1 MPRNALIVGDAAGPE
16 PVAAGVLK
24 RFGFAPPSQ
33 ASTVEDALS
42 LLRRDH
48 FDLVVVPL
56 HELAPVQLAE
66 LDQLVRRERFS
77 FIIAT
82 APRSDPELIV
92 RGMRAGIHEFLVS
105 PPDPSELSG
114 AVDRLMRRAPA
125 EVRRGHVVAVYSP
138 KGGLG
143 TTSIAVNLADAYART
158 HAESRVAL
166 ADLAVGG
173 GDVRVFL
180 NLSPAYHM
188 GDLVKKLDRADAELF
203 YSLLTPT
210 QRGVWVLP
218 GPDDP
223 ELDDELDASTTGSMI
238 DQLRQH
244 FAFTVLDCEHHLSER
259 TVAALDA
266 ADRIVLVTQ
275 LNVPSLRSMQRTLTL
290 CRRLGYPAEKLC
302 VLVNRYKADDVLTL
316 KDASQ
321 VLTCEVTT
329 TLPNDY
335 QLSSSAL
342 TQGVPVA
349 QLSADGELSRSY
361 ARVVSKLGGSAGGE
375 AAAPGNGQPGRLGP
389 SLGLR
394 EGACRRLGAN
404 ASVRAGSAGP
414 GRTTARRV

>member
-1 MPRNALIVGDAAGPE
+1 MPRQALIVADAAGPE

-33 ASTVEDALS
+33 APTVEEALS

-56 HELAPVQLAE
+56 HELALVQLAE

-77 FIIAT
+77 FIIGT

-92 RGMRAGIHEFLVS
+92 RGLRAGIHEFLVS

-125 EVRRGHVVAVYSP
+125 EVRRGQVFAVYSP

-143 TTSIAVNLADAYART
+143 TTSVAVNLADAFART
-158 HAESRVAL
+158 HGDARVAL
-166 ADLAVGG
+166 ADLSVGG

-218 GPDDP
+218 APDDP
-223 ELDDELDASTTGSMI
+223 ELDDELGASTTSAII
-238 DQLRQH
+238 DQLRMH

-266 ADRIVLVTQ
+266 ADRVVLVTQ
-275 LNVPSLRSMQRTLTL
+275 LNVPSLRSLQRTLAL
-290 CRRLGYPAEKLC
+290 CRRLGYPAEKLV
-302 VLVNRYKADDVLTL
+302 VLVNRYKPDDVLTL
-316 KDASQ
+316 KDASR
-321 VLTCEVTT
+321 VLTCEVAT

-342 TQGVPVA
+342 TQGAPVA
-349 QLSADGELSRSY
+349 QLAADGDLARAY
-361 ARVVSKLGGSAGGE
+361 ARLAAKLFDGPTAV
-375 AAAPGNGQPGRLGP
+375 AIPAPDQPGGLRLGR
-389 SLGLR
+389 LFGLR
-394 EGACRRLGAN
+394 RRA
-404 ASVRAGSAGP
+404 
-414 GRTTARRV
+414 

>member
-1 MPRNALIVGDAAGPE
+1 MPRQALIVGDAAGPDAAA
-16 PVAAGVLK
+16 AAGVLR
-24 RFGFAPPSQ
+24 RFGFASPSQ
-33 ASTVEDALS
+33 AATIEQALGR
-42 LLRRDH
+42 LREDH
-48 FDLVVVPL
+48 FDLVIVPL

-66 LDQLVRRERFS
+66 LDQLVRRQHVS
-77 FIIAT
+77 FVIGT
-82 APRSDPELIV
+82 APRSDSDLIL
-92 RGMRAGIHEFLVS
+92 RGLRAGIHEFLVS

-125 EVRRGHVVAVYSP
+125 EVGRGQVVAVYSP

-143 TTSIAVNLADAYART
+143 TTSIAVNLADAFART
-158 HAESRVAL
+158 NAESRVAL
-166 ADLAVGG
+166 ADLAVAG

-210 QRGVWVLP
+210 RRGIWVLP

-223 ELDDELDASTTGSMI
+223 ELDDELGGVAIGAMI
-238 DQLRQH
+238 DQLRVH
-244 FAFTVLDCEHHLSER
+244 FAFTVLDCEHHPGER

-275 LNVPSLRSMQRTLTL
+275 LNVPSLRSMQRALGL
-290 CRRLGYPAEKLC
+290 CRQLGYPAEKLC
-302 VLVNRYKADDVLTL
+302 VVVTRYTANDVLTL

-321 VLTCEVTT
+321 VLTSEVAA

-349 QLSADGELSRSY
+349 QLAADAELSRSY
-361 ARVVSKLGGSAGGE
+361 ARLAARLAGSAGGSHTADVVAP
-375 AAAPGNGQPGRLGP
+375 AAGHRLGRFF
-389 SLGLR
+389 GLR
-394 EGACRRLGAN
+394 K
-404 ASVRAGSAGP
+404 RA
-414 GRTTARRV
+414 

>member
-1 MPRNALIVGDAAGPE
+1 MPRTALIVGEAAGPE
-16 PVAAGVLK
+16 AVAAGVLK
-24 RFGFAPPSQ
+24 RFAFAPPSQ
-33 ASTVEDALS
+33 ASTVEDALD

-56 HELAPVQLAE
+56 HELAPLQLAE
-66 LDQLVRRERFS
+66 LDQLGRRERFS
-77 FIIAT
+77 FVIGT

-105 PPDPSELSG
+105 PPDPPELSG

-125 EVRRGHVVAVYSP
+125 ELRRGEVFAVYSP

-158 HAESRVAL
+158 NAESRVAL
-166 ADLAVGG
+166 ADLSVGS

-180 NLSPAYHM
+180 NLSPAYHI

-210 QRGVWVLP
+210 QRGIWVLP

-223 ELDDELDASTTGSMI
+223 EVDDEVGTATTASI
-238 DQLRQH
+238 IEQLRMH

-266 ADRIVLVTQ
+266 ADRLVLVTQ

-290 CRRLGYPAEKLC
+290 CRQLGYSSDKLC
-302 VLVNRYKADDVLTL
+302 VLVNRYKPDDVLTL

-321 VLTCEVTT
+321 VLTCDVAM

-342 TQGVPVA
+342 TQGVPLA
-349 QLSADGELSRSY
+349 QLSADAELSRAY
-361 ARVVSKLGGSAGGE
+361 ARLAAKLHGTPADVS
-375 AAAPGNGQPGRLGP
+375 APAVGQPGGTRLGRFF
-389 SLGLR
+389 GLR
-394 EGACRRLGAN
+394 RRA
-404 ASVRAGSAGP
+404 
-414 GRTTARRV
+414 

>member
-1 MPRNALIVGDAAGPE
+1 MPRNALIVADAAGPE

-24 RFGFAPPSQ
+24 RFGFAPPLQ
-33 ASTVEDALS
+33 APTVEGALS

-77 FIIAT
+77 FVIGT

-92 RGMRAGIHEFLVS
+92 RGLRAGIHEFLVS
-105 PPDPSELSG
+105 PPDPSELAG

-125 EVRRGHVVAVYSP
+125 EVRRGQVFAVYSP

-166 ADLAVGG
+166 ADLSVGG

-210 QRGVWVLP
+210 RRGIWVLP

-223 ELDDELDASTTGSMI
+223 ELDDELGASRIGSMI
-238 DQLRQH
+238 DQLRVH

-266 ADRIVLVTQ
+266 ADRVVLVTQ
-275 LNVPSLRSMQRTLTL
+275 LNVPSLRGMQRMLAL
-290 CRRLGYPAEKLC
+290 CRQLGYPSEKLC

-321 VLTCEVTT
+321 VLTCEVAT

-349 QLSADGELSRSY
+349 QLSADAELSRSY
-361 ARVVSKLGGSAGGE
+361 ARLASKLLGAPADVAVPAADHSGGRI
-375 AAAPGNGQPGRLGP
+375 GRFF
-389 SLGLR
+389 GLR
-394 EGACRRLGAN
+394 K
-404 ASVRAGSAGP
+404 RA
-414 GRTTARRV
+414 

>member
-1 MPRNALIVGDAAGPE
+1 MPRNALIVADAAGPE

-33 ASTVEDALS
+33 SPTVEGALS

-77 FIIAT
+77 FVIGT

-92 RGMRAGIHEFLVS
+92 RGLRAGIHEFLVS
-105 PPDPSELSG
+105 PPDPSELAG

-125 EVRRGHVVAVYSP
+125 EVRRGQVVAVYSP

-143 TTSIAVNLADAYART
+143 TTSVAVNLADAYART

-166 ADLAVGG
+166 AELSVGG

-180 NLSPAYHM
+180 NLRPAYHM

-223 ELDDELDASTTGSMI
+223 ELDDELGVSTIGSMI
-238 DQLRQH
+238 EQLRLH
-244 FAFTVLDCEHHLSER
+244 FAFTVVDCEHHLSER

-266 ADRIVLVTQ
+266 ADRLVLVAQ
-275 LNVPSLRSMQRTLTL
+275 LNVPSLRGMQRTLAL
-290 CRRLGYPAEKLC
+290 CRELGYAPEKLC
-302 VLVNRYKADDVLTL
+302 VLVNRYKADDMLTL

-321 VLTCEVTT
+321 VLTCDVTT

-349 QLSADGELSRSY
+349 QLSADAELSRAY
-361 ARVVSKLGGSAGGE
+361 ARLAAKLAGASADGVVSAPDQTGGLRL
-375 AAAPGNGQPGRLGP
+375 GRLF
-389 SLGLR
+389 GLR
-394 EGACRRLGAN
+394 K
-404 ASVRAGSAGP
+404 RA
-414 GRTTARRV
+414 

>member
-1 MPRNALIVGDAAGPE
+1 MPRNALIVADAAGPE
-16 PVAAGVLK
+16 PVATGVLK

-33 ASTVEDALS
+33 ASTVEEALS

-77 FIIAT
+77 FVIGT

-125 EVRRGHVVAVYSP
+125 EVRRGQVFAVHSP

-158 HAESRVAL
+158 HADSRVAL
-166 ADLAVGG
+166 ADLSVGG

-180 NLSPAYHM
+180 NVSPAYHM

-210 QRGVWVLP
+210 QRGIWVLP

-223 ELDDELDASTTGSMI
+223 ELEDELGASTIGSMI
-238 DQLRQH
+238 DQLRVH

-266 ADRIVLVTQ
+266 ADRVVLVTQ
-275 LNVPSLRSMQRTLTL
+275 LNVPSLRSMQRTLSL
-290 CRRLGYPAEKLC
+290 CRQLGYPSEKLC
-302 VLVNRYKADDVLTL
+302 VLVNRYKPDDVLTL

-321 VLTCEVTT
+321 VLTCEVAT

-349 QLSADGELSRSY
+349 QLSADADLSRSY
-361 ARVVSKLGGSAGGE
+361 ARLASKLLGVPTDSMTTPADHSGG
-375 AAAPGNGQPGRLGP
+375 
-389 SLGLR
+389 
-394 EGACRRLGAN
+394 RRLGRFFGLRK
-404 ASVRAGSAGP
+404 RA
-414 GRTTARRV
+414 

>member
-1 MPRNALIVGDAAGPE
+1 MARNALIVADAAGPE

-33 ASTVEDALS
+33 ASTVEGALS

-77 FIIAT
+77 FVIGT

-125 EVRRGHVVAVYSP
+125 EVRRGQVFAVYSP

-210 QRGVWVLP
+210 QRGMWVLP
-218 GPDDP
+218 APDDP
-223 ELDDELDASTTGSMI
+223 ELDDELGASTIGSMI
-238 DQLRQH
+238 EQLRMH

-266 ADRIVLVTQ
+266 ADRLVLVTQ
-275 LNVPSLRSMQRTLTL
+275 LNVPSLRGMQRTLAL
-290 CRRLGYPAEKLC
+290 CRQLGYPSEKLC

-321 VLTCEVTT
+321 VLTCDVAT

-349 QLSADGELSRSY
+349 QLSADAELSRAY
-361 ARVVSKLGGSAGGE
+361 ARLATKLHDAPADVVAPAADQAGGT
-375 AAAPGNGQPGRLGP
+375 RLGRFF
-389 SLGLR
+389 GLR
-394 EGACRRLGAN
+394 K
-404 ASVRAGSAGP
+404 RA
-414 GRTTARRV
+414 

>member
-1 MPRNALIVGDAAGPE
+1 MPRHALIVAEAAGPE
-16 PVAAGVLK
+16 PAAASVLK

-33 ASTVEDALS
+33 APTVEEALS

-48 FDLVVVPL
+48 FELVVVPL

-77 FIIAT
+77 FVIAT

-92 RGMRAGIHEFLVS
+92 RGLRAGIHEFLVS
-105 PPDPSELSG
+105 PPDPSELAG

-125 EVRRGHVVAVYSP
+125 EVRRGEVVAVYSP

-143 TTSIAVNLADAYART
+143 TTSVAVNLADAYART
-158 HAESRVAL
+158 HSDSRVAL

-223 ELDDELDASTTGSMI
+223 ELDDELGAATIGLMI
-238 DQLRQH
+238 EQLRVH
-244 FAFTVLDCEHHLSER
+244 FALTVLDCEHHLSER

-266 ADRIVLVTQ
+266 ADRILLVTQ
-275 LNVPSLRSMQRTLTL
+275 LNVPSLRGMQRTLAL
-290 CRRLGYPAEKLC
+290 CRRLGYPSEKLC
-302 VLVNRYKADDVLTL
+302 VLVNRYKADDMLTL

-321 VLTCEVTT
+321 VLTCDVAT

-349 QLSADGELSRSY
+349 QLSADAELSRAY
-361 ARVVSKLGGSAGGE
+361 ARLASKLLGTPADAAPAPADHSAGLRL
-375 AAAPGNGQPGRLGP
+375 GRL
-389 SLGLR
+389 LGLR
-394 EGACRRLGAN
+394 K
-404 ASVRAGSAGP
+404 RA
-414 GRTTARRV
+414 

>member
-1 MPRNALIVGDAAGPE
+1 MPRNALIVADAAGPE
-16 PVAAGVLK
+16 PVAAGVLR

-33 ASTVEDALS
+33 ASTVEEALS
-42 LLRRDH
+42 LLRHDH
-48 FDLVVVPL
+48 FDIVIVPL

-77 FIIAT
+77 FVIGT
-82 APRSDPELIV
+82 APRSDSDLIV
-92 RGMRAGIHEFLVS
+92 RGLRAGIHEFLVS

-125 EVRRGHVVAVYSP
+125 EVRRGHVFAVYSA
-138 KGGLG
+138 KGGVG
-143 TTSIAVNLADAYART
+143 TTSVAVNLADAFART
-158 HAESRVAL
+158 NAESRVAL
-166 ADLAVGG
+166 ADLGVAG

-180 NLSPAYHM
+180 DLSPAYHM

-210 QRGVWVLP
+210 RRGIWVLP

-223 ELDDELDASTTGSMI
+223 ELDDELDAATTASMI
-238 DQLRQH
+238 DQLREH

-275 LNVPSLRSMQRTLTL
+275 LNVPSLRSMQRTFAL
-290 CRRLGYPAEKLC
+290 CRQLGYPAEKLC
-302 VLVNRYKADDVLTL
+302 VVVNRYRADDVLTL

-321 VLTCEVTT
+321 ALTCDVAA

-349 QLSADGELSRSY
+349 QLAADAELARAY
-361 ARVVSKLGGSAGGE
+361 ARVAAKLGGSPDD
-375 AAAPGNGQPGRLGP
+375 AATTAAGQPGGSRLGR
-389 SLGLR
+389 LFGLKK
-394 EGACRRLGAN
+394 
-404 ASVRAGSAGP
+404 RA
-414 GRTTARRV
+414 

>member
-1 MPRNALIVGDAAGPE
+1 MPRNALIVADAAGPE

-33 ASTVEDALS
+33 ASTVEGALS

-56 HELAPVQLAE
+56 HELAPVHLAE
-66 LDQLVRRERFS
+66 LDRLVRRERFS
-77 FIIAT
+77 FVIGT

-92 RGMRAGIHEFLVS
+92 RGLRAGIHEFLVS

-125 EVRRGHVVAVYSP
+125 EARTGQVFAVYSP

-143 TTSIAVNLADAYART
+143 TTSVAVNLADAFART
-158 HAESRVAL
+158 NADSRVAL
-166 ADLAVGG
+166 ADLGVAG

-210 QRGVWVLP
+210 QRGIWVLP

-223 ELDDELDASTTGSMI
+223 ELDDELDAQTIGAMI

-275 LNVPSLRSMQRTLTL
+275 LNVPSLRAMQRTLAL
-290 CRRLGYPAEKLC
+290 CRQLGYPADKLC
-302 VLVNRYKADDVLTL
+302 VLVNRYKPDDVLTL
-316 KDASQ
+316 KDAAQ
-321 VLTCEVTT
+321 VLTCEVAA

-349 QLSADGELSRSY
+349 QLSADGELARSY
-361 ARVVSKLGGSAGGE
+361 ARAASKLGGSPADTVTTAAG
-375 AAAPGNGQPGRLGP
+375 GQPGGLRLGR
-389 SLGLR
+389 LFGLR
-394 EGACRRLGAN
+394 K
-404 ASVRAGSAGP
+404 RA
-414 GRTTARRV
+414 

>member
-1 MPRNALIVGDAAGPE
+1 MPRNALIVADAAGPE
-16 PVAAGVLK
+16 PVASSVLK
-24 RFGFAPPSQ
+24 RFGFAPPTQ
-33 ASTVEDALS
+33 AATVENALGHM
-42 LLRRDH
+42 REDH
-48 FDLVVVPL
+48 FDLVIVPL

-77 FIIAT
+77 FVIGT

-125 EVRRGHVVAVYSP
+125 EVRRGQVLAVYSP

-143 TTSIAVNLADAYART
+143 ATSIAVNLADAFART
-158 HAESRVAL
+158 NAESRVAL

-210 QRGVWVLP
+210 QRGIWVLP

-223 ELDDELDASTTGSMI
+223 ELDDELGAATTGSMI
-238 DQLRQH
+238 DQLRVH
-244 FAFTVLDCEHHLSER
+244 FAFTVLDCEHHLSGR

-266 ADRIVLVTQ
+266 ADRVVLVTQ
-275 LNVPSLRSMQRTLTL
+275 LNVPSLRSMQRMLAL
-290 CRRLGYPAEKLC
+290 CRQLGYPAEKLC

-321 VLTCEVTT
+321 VLTCEVFA

-335 QLSSSAL
+335 QLSVSAL

-349 QLSADGELSRSY
+349 QLSAEAELSRSY
-361 ARVVSKLGGSAGGE
+361 ARLAAKLGG
-375 AAAPGNGQPGRLGP
+375 AAADVSSLPATPQPAGLRLGRLF
-389 SLGLR
+389 GLR
-394 EGACRRLGAN
+394 K
-404 ASVRAGSAGP
+404 RA
-414 GRTTARRV
+414 

>member
-1 MPRNALIVGDAAGPE
+1 MPRNALIVADAAGPE
-16 PVAAGVLK
+16 LVAASVLK

-33 ASTVEDALS
+33 APTVEEALS
-42 LLRRDH
+42 LLRHGH

-66 LDQLVRRERFS
+66 LDQLVRRERYS
-77 FIIAT
+77 FVIGT

-92 RGMRAGIHEFLVS
+92 RGLRAGIHEFLVS

-125 EVRRGHVVAVYSP
+125 EVRPGQVFAVYSP

-158 HAESRVAL
+158 HADSRVAL
-166 ADLAVGG
+166 ADLSVGG

-210 QRGVWVLP
+210 QRGIWVLP

-223 ELDDELDASTTGSMI
+223 ELDDELGASTIGSMI
-238 DQLRQH
+238 DQLRLH

-266 ADRIVLVTQ
+266 ADRVVLVTQ
-275 LNVPSLRSMQRTLTL
+275 LNVPSLRSMQRTLAL
-290 CRRLGYPAEKLC
+290 CRQLGYPSEKLC
-302 VLVNRYKADDVLTL
+302 VLVNRYKPDDVLTL

-321 VLTCEVTT
+321 VLTCEVVT

-349 QLSADGELSRSY
+349 QLSTDADLTRSY
-361 ARVVSKLGGSAGGE
+361 ARLASKLLGAP
-375 AAAPGNGQPGRLGP
+375 ADVVAAPADHSGGLRLGRFF
-389 SLGLR
+389 GLR
-394 EGACRRLGAN
+394 RRA
-404 ASVRAGSAGP
+404 
-414 GRTTARRV
+414 

>member
-1 MPRNALIVGDAAGPE
+1 MPRTALIVGDAAGPE
-16 PVAAGVLK
+16 PVASGVLK

-33 ASTVEDALS
+33 APTVEAALE

-48 FDLVVVPL
+48 FDLVVVAL

-77 FIIAT
+77 FVIGT

-92 RGMRAGIHEFLVS
+92 RGLRAGIHEFLVS

-114 AVDRLMRRAPA
+114 AVDRLMRRVPA
-125 EVRRGHVVAVYSP
+125 EVRRGQVFAVYSP

-158 HAESRVAL
+158 HADSRVAL
-166 ADLAVGG
+166 ADLSVGG

-210 QRGVWVLP
+210 QRGIWVLP

-223 ELDDELDASTTGSMI
+223 ELDDELGAATIGSMI
-238 DQLRQH
+238 DQLRVH

-266 ADRIVLVTQ
+266 ADRVVLVTQ
-275 LNVPSLRSMQRTLTL
+275 LNVPSLRSMQRTLAL
-290 CRRLGYPAEKLC
+290 CRQLGYPSEKLC

-321 VLTCEVTT
+321 VLTCEVAT

-349 QLSADGELSRSY
+349 QLSTDAELSRSY
-361 ARVVSKLGGSAGGE
+361 ARLASKLLGAPTDAVVVPADHSGGL
-375 AAAPGNGQPGRLGP
+375 RLGRFF
-389 SLGLR
+389 GLR
-394 EGACRRLGAN
+394 K
-404 ASVRAGSAGP
+404 RA
-414 GRTTARRV
+414 

>member
-1 MPRNALIVGDAAGPE
+1 MPRNALIVADAAGPE

-24 RFGFAPPSQ
+24 RFGFAPPYQ
-33 ASTVEDALS
+33 APTVEGALGR
-42 LLRRDH
+42 LRDGH
-48 FDLVVVPL
+48 FDLVIVPL
-56 HELAPVQLAE
+56 HELSPVQLAE

-77 FIIAT
+77 FVIGT

-92 RGMRAGIHEFLVS
+92 RGLRAGIHEFLVS

-114 AVDRLMRRAPA
+114 AVDRLMRRVPA
-125 EVRRGHVVAVYSP
+125 EVRRGQVFAVYSS

-143 TTSIAVNLADAYART
+143 TTSVAVNLADAFART
-158 HAESRVAL
+158 NAESRVAL
-166 ADLAVGG
+166 ADLAVAG

-210 QRGVWVLP
+210 QRGIWVLP

-275 LNVPSLRSMQRTLTL
+275 LNVPSLRSMQRTFAL
-290 CRRLGYPAEKLC
+290 CRQLGYPAEKLC
-302 VLVNRYKADDVLTL
+302 VLVNRYKPDDVLTL

-321 VLTCEVTT
+321 VLTSEVAA

-349 QLSADGELSRSY
+349 QLSADGELARAY
-361 ARVVSKLGGSAGGE
+361 ARVASKLAGSHADTVTT
-375 AAAPGNGQPGRLGP
+375 AARGQPGGLRLGR
-389 SLGLR
+389 LFGLR
-394 EGACRRLGAN
+394 K
-404 ASVRAGSAGP
+404 RA
-414 GRTTARRV
+414 

>member
-1 MPRNALIVGDAAGPE
+1 MARNALIVGDSAGPE

-24 RFGFAPPSQ
+24 RFGFAPPSHT
-33 ASTVEDALS
+33 ATVDGALGQ
-42 LLRRDH
+42 LRDDH
-48 FDLVVVPL
+48 FDLVIVPL
-56 HELAPVQLAE
+56 HELGPVQLAE

-77 FIIAT
+77 FVIGT
-82 APRSDPELIV
+82 APRSDSELIV
-92 RGMRAGIHEFLVS
+92 RGLRAGIHEFLVS

-125 EVRRGHVVAVYSP
+125 EVRRGEVFAVYSP

-143 TTSIAVNLADAYART
+143 TTSVAVNLADAFART
-158 HAESRVAL
+158 NADSRVAL

-223 ELDDELDASTTGSMI
+223 ELDDELGSSTTSSMI
-238 DQLRQH
+238 DQLRLH
-244 FAFTVLDCEHHLSER
+244 FAFTVLDCEHHLSAR

-266 ADRIVLVTQ
+266 ADRVVLVTQ
-275 LNVPSLRSMQRTLTL
+275 LNVPSLRSMQRTLVL
-290 CRRLGYPAEKLC
+290 CRQLGYPTEKLC

-321 VLTCEVTT
+321 VLTCDVAT

-349 QLSADGELSRSY
+349 QLSVDAELSRSY
-361 ARVVSKLGGSAGGE
+361 ARLAAKLGGSPADLV
-375 AAAPGNGQPGRLGP
+375 AAPVAGQAGSSRLGRLF
-389 SLGLR
+389 GLKK
-394 EGACRRLGAN
+394 
-404 ASVRAGSAGP
+404 RA
-414 GRTTARRV
+414 

>member
-1 MPRNALIVGDAAGPE
+1 MPRNALIVADAAGPE
-16 PVAAGVLK
+16 PVATGVLK
-24 RFGFAPPSQ
+24 RFGFAPPTQLPS
-33 ASTVEDALS
+33 VEGALGR
-42 LLRRDH
+42 LRQDH
-48 FDLVVVPL
+48 FDLVIVPL

-77 FIIAT
+77 FVIGT
-82 APRSDPELIV
+82 APRSDPDLIL
-92 RGMRAGIHEFLVS
+92 RGLRAGIHEFLVW

-125 EVRRGHVVAVYSP
+125 EVRRGQVVAVYSP

-143 TTSIAVNLADAYART
+143 TTSVGVNLADAFART
-158 HAESRVAL
+158 NADSRVAL
-166 ADLAVGG
+166 ADLAVAG

-223 ELDDELDASTTGSMI
+223 ELEDELGATTTSAMI

-275 LNVPSLRSMQRTLTL
+275 LNVPSLRSMQRTLAL
-290 CRRLGYPAEKLC
+290 CRQLGYAAEKLC
-302 VLVNRYKADDVLTL
+302 VLVNRYKADDMLTL
-316 KDASQ
+316 KDAAQ
-321 VLTCEVTT
+321 VLTCEVLA

-349 QLSADGELSRSY
+349 QLSADAELSRSY
-361 ARVVSKLGGSAGGE
+361 ARLASKVGGG
-375 AAAPGNGQPGRLGP
+375 AAADVAPEPAAAHGTGSRIGRLF
-389 SLGLR
+389 GLR
-394 EGACRRLGAN
+394 K
-404 ASVRAGSAGP
+404 RA
-414 GRTTARRV
+414 

>member
-1 MPRNALIVGDAAGPE
+1 MPRNALIVADAAGPE

-33 ASTVEDALS
+33 APTVEEALS

-48 FDLVVVPL
+48 FELVVVPL

-77 FIIAT
+77 FVIAT

-92 RGMRAGIHEFLVS
+92 RGLRAGIHEFLVS
-105 PPDPSELSG
+105 PPDPSELAG

-125 EVRRGHVVAVYSP
+125 EVRRGEVVAVYSP

-143 TTSIAVNLADAYART
+143 TTSVAVNLADAYART
-158 HAESRVAL
+158 HSDSRVAL

-223 ELDDELDASTTGSMI
+223 ELDDELGAATIGLMI
-238 DQLRQH
+238 EQLRVH
-244 FAFTVLDCEHHLSER
+244 FALTVLDCEHHLSER

-266 ADRIVLVTQ
+266 ADRILLVTQ
-275 LNVPSLRSMQRTLTL
+275 LNVPSLRGMQRTLAL
-290 CRRLGYPAEKLC
+290 CRRLGYPSEKLC
-302 VLVNRYKADDVLTL
+302 VLVNRYKADDMLTL

-321 VLTCEVTT
+321 VLTCDVAT

-349 QLSADGELSRSY
+349 QLSADAELSRAY
-361 ARVVSKLGGSAGGE
+361 ARLASKLLGTPADAAPAPADHSAGLRL
-375 AAAPGNGQPGRLGP
+375 GRL
-389 SLGLR
+389 LGLR
-394 EGACRRLGAN
+394 K
-404 ASVRAGSAGP
+404 RA
-414 GRTTARRV
+414 

>member
-1 MPRNALIVGDAAGPE
+1 MPRNALIVADAAGPE
-16 PVAAGVLK
+16 LVAAGVLK

-33 ASTVEDALS
+33 APTVEEALS
-42 LLRRDH
+42 LLRHDH

-77 FIIAT
+77 FVIGT

-92 RGMRAGIHEFLVS
+92 RGLRAGIHEFLVS

-125 EVRRGHVVAVYSP
+125 EVRRGQVLAVYSP

-158 HAESRVAL
+158 HADSRVAL

-210 QRGVWVLP
+210 QRGIWVLP

-223 ELDDELDASTTGSMI
+223 ELDDDLGASTIGSII
-238 DQLRQH
+238 DQLRVH

-266 ADRIVLVTQ
+266 ADRVVLVTQ
-275 LNVPSLRSMQRTLTL
+275 LNVPALRGMQRTLAL
-290 CRRLGYPAEKLC
+290 CRRLGYPSEKLC

-321 VLTCEVTT
+321 VLACEVAT

-335 QLSSSAL
+335 QLAASAL

-349 QLSADGELSRSY
+349 QLSTDADLSRSY
-361 ARVVSKLGGSAGGE
+361 ARLAAKLHG
-375 AAAPGNGQPGRLGP
+375 AAADAVAVPVADPQGGLRLGRLF
-389 SLGLR
+389 GLR
-394 EGACRRLGAN
+394 K
-404 ASVRAGSAGP
+404 RA
-414 GRTTARRV
+414 